1 MEGGGGGGGRC
12 PGPGPALALR
22 GALMA
27 ASGGGRL
34 LAARYR
40 EPGDDSLFVYDCI
53 NAEKTTLGNKGQ
65 DEKPTDKG
73 SDDILAF
80 AFSPS
85 GDYFAL
91 TDDSKRLILFH
102 TKPSWECLSV
112 RSVNRRCTSLI
123 ITAAEDKILVADKSG
138 DVYSYSITEPQ
149 AEGKLELGHLSL
161 LLDVALSPDDR
172 YILTA
177 DRDEKIR
184 VSLAKAPHNI
194 VSYCLG
200 HREFVSK
207 ILVIPNYPDLLLSA
221 SGDSTLRLWEYK
233 SGEEVYCCH
242 LSSICGSETTK
253 TDQKYPVSRITYC
266 CQGGYVAI
274 LCDCIPTVYVFQL
287 DAIAQQLVY
296 RQQMSLKHK
305 VWDIAFEET
314 GDLWILEEDSEAPL
328 QLYRPCDG
336 QWKPV
341 TDDKGLQKMSK
352 YLQDNW
358 TVFEGF
364 VGAESH
370 YSSLYKA
377 SFDNMAAYLQRKE
390 ERLQQQKKKRQ
401 DLQHGSNGQTK
412 KMKTEESP
420 L

>member
-1 MEGGGGGGGRC
+1 
-12 PGPGPALALR
+12 
-22 GALMA
+22 
-27 ASGGGRL
+27 
-34 LAARYR
+34 
-40 EPGDDSLFVYDCI
+40 
-53 NAEKTTLGNKGQ
+53 
-65 DEKPTDKG
+65 TDKG

-102 TKPSWECLSV
+102 TKPSWECVSV
-112 RSVNRRCTSLI
+112 RFVNRRCTSLI

-149 AEGKLELGHLSL
+149 ADGKLELGHLSL
-161 LLDVALSPDDR
+161 LLDVVSMCL
-172 YILTA
+172 
-177 DRDEKIR
+177 R
-184 VSLAKAPHNI
+184 V
-194 VSYCLG
+194 VSVQTCIPPCVWSSTSDYFPF
-200 HREFVSK
+200 RFVSK

-233 SGEEVYCCH
+233 SGEELYCCH
-242 LSSICGSETTK
+242 LSNICGPETTK

-266 CQGGYVAI
+266 CQGGYVAV

-287 DAIAQQLVY
+287 DAVAHQLVY
-296 RQQMSLKHK
+296 RQQISLKHK
-305 VWDIAFEET
+305 GWDITFEET
-314 GDLWILEEDSEAPL
+314 GDLWILQEDNEAPL

-336 QWKPV
+336 QWKVV

-401 DLQHGSNGQTK
+401 
-412 KMKTEESP
+412 
-420 L
+420 

>member
-1 MEGGGGGGGRC
+1 M
-12 PGPGPALALR
+12 
-22 GALMA
+22 
-27 ASGGGRL
+27 
-34 LAARYR
+34 
-40 EPGDDSLFVYDCI
+40 YDCI
-53 NAEKTTLGNKGQ
+53 NAEKTTVGNKGQ
-65 DEKPTDKG
+65 DGQPADKG

-80 AFSPS
+80 AFSSS
-85 GDYFAL
+85 GNYFAL
-91 TDDSKRLILFH
+91 TDDNKHLILFH
-102 TKPSWECLSV
+102 TKPSWECVSV
-112 RSVNRRCTSLI
+112 RSVNRRCTALI

-149 AEGKLELGHLSL
+149 TEGKLELGHLSL

-200 HREFVSK
+200 HKEFVSK
-207 ILVIPNYPDLLLSA
+207 IFVIPDYPDLLLSA
-221 SGDSTLRLWEYK
+221 SGDCTVRLWEYR
-233 SGEEVYCCH
+233 SGKEVYCCH
-242 LSSICGSETTK
+242 LSSVSEPEATK
-253 TDQKYPVSRITYC
+253 TDQKYTVSRIAYC

-274 LCDCIPTVYVFQL
+274 ICDCIPTVYIFQL

-296 RQQMSLKHK
+296 RQQISLKHK
-305 VWDIAFEET
+305 GWDIAFEET
-314 GDLWILEEDSEAPL
+314 GDFWILQEDSEAPL
-328 QLYRPCDG
+328 LLYRPDDG

-352 YLQDNW
+352 YLHDNW

-377 SFDNMAAYLQRKE
+377 SFDNMATYLQRKE
-390 ERLQQQKKKRQ
+390 ERLQQQKKKRK

-412 KMKTEESP
+412 KIKTEESS